1 MFKTEKS
8 VYTVEEIQHKLMIGK
23 RQAYELV
30 NSGQFPVLKINS
42 SYRIPIKTFD
52 EWFYRKTESCTKT
65 ADAVGAKKYI

>member
-30 NSGQFPVLKINS
+30 KSGEFPVLKINT
-42 SYRIPIKTFD
+42 SYRIPVETFNL
-52 EWFYRKTESCTKT
+52 WFYGKTKPCTKP
-65 ADAVGAKKYI
+65 ADAGGAKK